1 MLEPDDLIIACKNL
15 VSRAGASAFEIGYLS
30 DEPPHRWYAHAQYRN
45 ARITVEDH
53 PTAALAVLAL
63 TYRLLRGALCRCGN
77 PVALSDDHSGCRW
90 QLVGSR
96 WEPGCDAP
104 PIKMAPG
111 LRGDHAAMRM
121 AVALR
126 QVAENR
132 AERRAARRG
141 MRGV

>member
-1 MLEPDDLIIACKNL
+1 MLEPDELIIACENL
-15 VSRAGASAFEIGYLS
+15 VSRAGAAGFEIGYLS

-45 ARITVEDH
+45 ARITVEDQ
-53 PTAALAVLAL
+53 PTAALAALAL
-63 TYRLLRGALCRCGN
+63 AYRLLRSALCLCGN

-90 QLVGSR
+90 QLVDSR

-111 LRGDHAAMRM
+111 QRGDQA
-121 AVALR
+121 ALR